1 VAEPYSSGARVTKVS
16 VAEIRVP
23 ADTKNYS
30 PAGSVGY
37 RKSDMDMIKRIS
49 PALAVLAMLLGAQS
63 VLAGPGCGDIFAT
76 TYPTSQTD
84 NLGGCQTCHQSSSGG
99 STFNVYGQDLRTNG
113 AAGAGF
119 SCSNVDFE
127 AALLAVEGLDSD
139 NEGNLNIV
147 EIDADTQPGWCIT
160 GTANC
165 SNSAGTPPAVALDPA
180 PTNSPPLADAGGP
193 YSGEAGTTL
202 IQFDGSGSGDP
213 DGDAIT
219 FAWDF
224 GDGNSATEMMPT
236 HTYASAGNFQVS
248 LIVNDGQADSD
259 PASASAAITAP
270 PVNLAP
276 VADPGGPYAGAP
288 GQTITF
294 DGSGSADPNGDPL
307 TYSWDFGDGSTGTGV
322 APTHSYAA
330 AGTYTVSLVVNDT
343 LLESAIATTTAEIA
357 IPPANRAPTAGAG
370 GPYSGDTGAAIS
382 FDGTASSDPD
392 GDTLTYAWD
401 FGDGAMATG
410 ATPAHSYPAAGTYT
424 VSLVVNDGEFD
435 SAPATSSAEVSDPV
449 DKSDGEALYDAN
461 CLGCHGDPWAG
472 PAVDD
477 TLPGLR
483 RVTGARSCNIEG
495 SIFGTSVFP
504 NGVPEMQFLQGLTAP
519 EIDSLSGYLNSQ
531 DANGERRYVTTCAG
545 CHGNDGSG
553 GRTDEDVHGES
564 ADETWEAIAD
574 ESEMR
579 YLACMQRSDIDLIA
593 DFLGDFDDDFDDDG
607 IRDEDD
613 DDDDDDGIDDDDD
626 SDDDNDGRSDD
637 DEREDGTDPRD
648 DDSDDDG
655 LDDGEEHEYG
665 TDPKDPDTDGDGK
678 SDGDE
683 VNVFGTNPLVAD
695 SAVDDGGS
703 GGGSP
708 SLPLL
713 VLLALTAIRNRALL
727 RS

>member
-1 VAEPYSSGARVTKVS
+1 M
-16 VAEIRVP
+16 
-23 ADTKNYS
+23 N
-30 PAGSVGY
+30 
-37 RKSDMDMIKRIS
+37 MIKRVS
-49 PALAVLAMLLGAQS
+49 PALVVLAMLLGAQS
-63 VLAGPGCGDIFAT
+63 AWAFGSCLTIFNN
-76 TYPTSQTD
+76 TYPDSQTGV
-84 NLGGCQTCHQSSSGG
+84 LGQCQTCHQSTGG
-99 STFNVYGQDLRTNG
+99 PFNVYGEDLSKNGPGGARPSCTIDEFRT
-113 AAGAGF
+113 
-119 SCSNVDFE
+119 
-127 AALLAVEGLDSD
+127 ALLAVEGLDSD
-139 NEGNLNIV
+139 NEGNLNLV
-147 EIDADTQPGWCIT
+147 EIDADTQPGWCE
-160 GTANC
+160 GD
-165 SNSAGTPPAVALDPA
+165 SSAGWCNSTAIPPPGTLDP
-180 PTNSPPLADAGGP
+180 TNNPPLADAGGS
-193 YSGEAGTTL
+193 YSGVAGTTL
-202 IQFDGSGSGDP
+202 IQFDGSLSSDP

-224 GDGNSATEMMPT
+224 GDGNSAIEMMPT
-236 HTYASAGNFQVS
+236 HTYASAGNFRVS
-248 LIVNDGQADSD
+248 LIVNDGQANSD
-259 PASASAAITAP
+259 PAITSAAITAP
-270 PVNLAP
+270 LVNLAP

-288 GQTITF
+288 GETITF
-294 DGSGSADPNGDPL
+294 DGSASADPNGDPL
-307 TYSWDFGDGSTGTGV
+307 TYSWDFGDGSGTGV
-322 APTHSYAA
+322 SPTHSYAA

-343 LLESAIATTTAEIA
+343 LLDSAIATTTTEIA
-357 IPPANRAPTAGAG
+357 IPPANRAPTADAG
-370 GPYSGDTGAAIS
+370 GPYSGDTGAAIT

-392 GDTLTYAWD
+392 GDALTYAWN
-401 FGDGAMATG
+401 FGDGATGTG
-410 ATPAHSYPAAGTYT
+410 ATPTHSYAAAGPYT
-424 VSLVVNDGEFD
+424 VSLIVNDGEFD
-435 SAPATSSAEVSDPV
+435 SDPATSNVEVSDPV

-477 TLPGLR
+477 ALPGLR
-483 RVTGARSCNIEG
+483 RVAGARSCNIEG

-519 EIDSLSGYLNSQ
+519 EIDSLAEYLNLQ
-531 DANGERRYVTTCAG
+531 DTNGERRYVTTCAG

-579 YLACMQRSDIDLIA
+579 YLGCMQRSDIDLIA
-593 DFLGDFDDDFDDDG
+593 DFLGGFDDDFDDDG
-607 IRDEDD
+607 IRDDDD

-655 LDDGEEHEYG
+655 LNDGDEHEHG
-665 TDPKDPDTDGDGK
+665 TDPKDPDTDDDGK

-683 VNVFGTNPLVAD
+683 VNVLGTNPLVAD
-695 SAVDDGGS
+695 SAVADGGS

-713 VLLALTAIRNRALL
+713 VLLALAAIRNRALL